1 MPAPHLA
8 PDAVPGSATR
18 PVRILLVDDH
28 AILRQGLR
36 SVLDREPDL
45 QVVGESDSRSGA
57 ESLAAQIDPDI
68 VLIDLKLGAGSDYEG
83 LVLCRALSAA
93 HPRMGLLVLTTFL
106 DERLVLEAVQAGAR
120 GYVVKDVDTTE
131 LVRAIRAV
139 SQGESAFDSRTAAT
153 VVQSLGRTGVQSEK
167 LTDREIEVLGLL
179 AKGLS
184 NSGIGEKLFISAT
197 TVKFHVSNLMRKL
210 GVTRRAEAVYEA
222 SKRGLI

>member
-1 MPAPHLA
+1 MSVSTP
-8 PDAVPGSATR
+8 VPQTVAGAAR
-18 PVRILLVDDH
+18 LMLVDDH

-45 QVVGESDSRSGA
+45 QVVGEADTRAGA
-57 ESLAAQIDPDI
+57 ETLAAQLGPDV
-68 VLIDLKLGAGSDYEG
+68 VLIDLKLGAGSDHEG
-83 LVLCRALSAA
+83 LHLCRALSAA

-139 SQGESAFDSRTAAT
+139 AQGESAFDSRTAAT
-153 VVQSLGRTGVQSEK
+153 VVRSLGRTGVQSEK
-167 LTDREIEVLGLL
+167 LTDRELEVLGLL

-184 NSGIGEKLFISAT
+184 NSRIGECLFISAT